1 MRPLKYQCFNTL
13 KKNNFNPRTPG
24 GVRRRLTGKWVA
36 ANAISIHA
44 PRVGCDYTKTTKQH
58 SIVPPISIHAPR
70 VGCDSCFNGNIIRK
84 IYISIHAPRVGCDA
98 MDALLLIATELAIS
112 IHAPRVGCD
121 GMTVNYNGKLSRI
134 SIHAPRVGCDSDSR
148 VGAGCAVQFQSTHPG
163 WGATAERPDCR
174 VLIHQFQS
182 THPGWGATIYYFAY
196 VSSHLLFQSTHPGW
210 GATSPSGKVYIGMTD
225 FNPRTPGGVR
235 RMCRRSLCVPSYFNP
250 RTPGGVRLSA
260 RRQSA

>member
-134 SIHAPRVGCDSDSR
+134 SIHAPRVGCDRRTPRLPRPHSPISIHAPR
-148 VGAGCAVQFQSTHPG
+148 VGCDHILLCLRFQPFVISIHAPRVGCDFAFWKSLHRNDGFQSTHPG
-163 WGATAERPDCR
+163 WGATYVSPVSLCS
-174 VLIHQFQS
+174 IIFQS
-182 THPGWGATIYYFAY
+182 THPGWGATVRKAAKCLTRSISIHA
-196 VSSHLLFQSTHPGW
+196 
-210 GATSPSGKVYIGMTD
+210 
-225 FNPRTPGGVR
+225 PRVGCDAGIASR
-235 RMCRRSLCVPSYFNP
+235 R
-250 RTPGGVRLSA
+250 
-260 RRQSA
+260 

>member
-1 MRPLKYQCFNTL
+1 M
-13 KKNNFNPRTPG
+13 
-24 GVRRRLTGKWVA
+24 A

-58 SIVPPISIHAPR
+58 SIVPP
-70 VGCDSCFNGNIIRK
+70 
-84 IYISIHAPRVGCDA
+84 ISIHAPRVGCDA

-163 WGATAERPDCR
+163 WGATYVSPVSLCS
-174 VLIHQFQS
+174 IIFQS
-182 THPGWGATIYYFAY
+182 THPGWGATVRKAAKCLTRSISIHA
-196 VSSHLLFQSTHPGW
+196 
-210 GATSPSGKVYIGMTD
+210 
-225 FNPRTPGGVR
+225 PRVGCDAGIASR
-235 RMCRRSLCVPSYFNP
+235 R
-250 RTPGGVRLSA
+250 
-260 RRQSA
+260 